1 MRLKENMSLNKELDA
16 IKSHKILNYLT
27 LFASSG
33 TIICCAL
40 PALLVSIGAGAAL
53 SSLISVFP
61 QLIILSV
68 YKIPIFISAFIML
81 IISGAIQY
89 LARSLPCPADKKL
102 ADACEKTR
110 RLSLIIYF
118 VSLGI
123 FTVGIFFAFIF
134 PFLINLFEI

>member
-1 MRLKENMSLNKELDA
+1 MNLNKESDV

-61 QLIILSV
+61 QLIILSI

-81 IISGAIQY
+81 IISGVIQY
-89 LARSLPCPADKKL
+89 LAKGLPCPADKKI
-102 ADACEKTR
+102 ADACIKTR
-110 RLSLIIYF
+110 KLSLIIYF

-123 FTVGIFFAFIF
+123 FTIGIFFAFIF
-134 PFLINLFEI
+134 PFFMNLFKV